1 MGIDSVQGLDVRAE
15 TEEAVRTY
23 IDVMTFGDLL
33 VRAADLYPG
42 RDAIVFPEQRHTYA
56 SLLDAAVRA
65 GRSLLGLGVARG
77 DHVGILMPNCMDF
90 VEVMFGA
97 AMVGAWVVPINAR
110 FKGRELAYVT
120 ENADLKVLVT
130 SDIVDQFTDYV
141 EILHECLPGLAAA
154 PDPADLRLDVAP
166 DLRAV
171 VLLGDKSPEGMVDRR
186 AWDARTEAPGAT
198 AGDVHRLRTRVA
210 LRDVAMMLY
219 TSGTTAMPKGCP
231 LTHEAL
237 VRTAVVAG
245 RTRFQFTT
253 DDVLWD
259 PLPLFHMSSILPMI
273 GVFDVGASYVT
284 LTHVDPAVG
293 LRQTKEEGC
302 TVSFSTFPTVTQA
315 LLNHPDYRPGDF
327 DGIRLMNNV
336 APPDQLRAIHAALP
350 KTKHMSAYGCTEA
363 GGVVAFHSP
372 DDPDDVRATTSGR
385 PFSGIDLQ
393 VRDPETGQPQPVGEP
408 GQIWVRGYN
417 MFEGYYKDPEKN
429 AESFDADGWFNTG
442 DIGQFDVDGRIS
454 YVGRTKD
461 MLKVGGENV
470 AAIEIESYLLTHP
483 AVAVAQVV
491 GVPDPKYDEVPA
503 AFVELKP
510 GQQLAEGELI
520 DFCTGTISSFKVPRY
535 VRVVDSWPMS
545 ATKIQKFKL
554 RDQLCGEL
562 GLATT

>member
-1 MGIDSVQGLDVRAE
+1 VALD
-15 TEEAVRTY
+15 Y
-23 IDVMTFGDLL
+23 IDVVTFGDLL
-33 VRAADLYPG
+33 VRAADRFPD
-42 RDAIVFPEQRHTYA
+42 RDAVVFPDQRHTYA
-56 SLLDAAVRA
+56 SLLDASVRA
-65 GRSLLGLGVARG
+65 ARSLLGLGVGRG
-77 DHVGILMPNCMDF
+77 DHIGILMPNCMDF
-90 VEVMFGA
+90 VEVMFGG
-97 AMVGAWVVPINAR
+97 AMIGAWIVPINAR

-141 EILHECLPGLAAA
+141 EILHDCLPGLADA
-154 PDPADLRLDVAP
+154 PDPADLRLDVTP
-166 DLRAV
+166 ELRAV
-171 VLLGDKSPEGMVDRR
+171 VLLGSSSPAGMVDRA
-186 AWDARTEAPGAT
+186 AWDTGAGAAT
-198 AGDVHRLRTRVA
+198 DDDVHRLRTRIA

-237 VRTAVVAG
+237 VRTALVAG
-245 RTRFQFTT
+245 RTRFAFTR

-273 GVFDVGASYVT
+273 GVFDAGGSYVT
-284 LTHVDPAVG
+284 LTHVDPGVG
-293 LRQTKEEGC
+293 LRQIKDERC
-302 TVSFSTFPTVTQA
+302 TVSFATFPTVTQA
-315 LLNHPDYRPGDF
+315 LLHHPDYRPGDF

-350 KTKHMSAYGCTEA
+350 KTKHMAAYGCTEA

-372 DDPDDVRATTSGR
+372 DDPDEVRATTSGH
-385 PFSGIDLQ
+385 PFSGIELQ
-393 VRDPETGQPQPVGEP
+393 VRDPATGEALPADEP

-442 DIGQFDVDGRIS
+442 DIGRFDVDGRIA

-470 AAIEIESYLLTHP
+470 AAIEIESYLVTHP

-491 GVPDPKYDEVPA
+491 GVPDAKYDEVPA
-503 AFVELKP
+503 AFVQLKP
-510 GQQLAEGELI
+510 GQRVDERELI
-520 DFCTGTISSFKVPRY
+520 DFCVGTISSFKVPRY
-535 VRVVDSWPMS
+535 VRFVDEWPMS
-545 ATKIQKFKL
+545 ATKIQKFRLRQKL
-554 RDQLCGEL
+554 CQEL
-562 GLATT
+562 GFEG